1 MVGSANMYNGMAT
14 HNIKNREELT
24 AALMST
30 IPCNL
35 TNDDVVFVCI
45 GTDRLTGDSLGPLV
59 GIFLCELGYENVIGT
74 INDPVHAVNLHE
86 RLREI
91 ESGKI
96 VIAIDASLGGVD
108 SVGTYSVIHGS
119 IKPGA
124 GLNKDLGEVGDYSI
138 VGVVNVGGYM
148 EHFVLANT
156 RLSVVMRMARD
167 IVDAICDV
175 FPLVDCG
182 HVYSTNDDICVG
194 EVV

>member
-24 AALMST
+24 AALLST

-45 GTDRLTGDSLGPLV
+45 GTDRSTGDSLGPLV
-59 GIFLCELGYENVIGT
+59 GTFLEQHGYTNVVGT
-74 INDPVHAVNLHE
+74 IDEPCHAVNLHE

-91 ESGKI
+91 EPGKI
-96 VIAIDASLGGVD
+96 VIAIDASLGVVD
-108 SVGTYSVIHGS
+108 SVGTYSVIHGY
-119 IKPGA
+119 IKPGT
-124 GLNKDLGEVGDYSI
+124 GLNKNLGEVGNYSI
-138 VGVVNVGGYM
+138 VGVVNVGGFM

-156 RLSVVMRMARD
+156 RLAVVMRMARD
-167 IVDAICDV
+167 IADAICDV
-175 FPLVDCG
+175 FPLIDCG
-182 HVYSTNDDICVG
+182 HVYSMNDAMYVG